1 VVKLPEW
8 NEVLERNPA
17 NQERFLGLD
26 PRAFIETLERWMEAY
41 CPNPNALVPGM
52 PDDQYPKVTVP
63 TLIFRSGVSDPHHT
77 RATSERLHELM
88 VGSRLVEPP
97 WGDEEW
103 NQRSD
108 AASSGTGFLFERW
121 PLLAPQ
127 LLEFAETSVPS

>member
-1 VVKLPEW
+1 
-8 NEVLERNPA
+8 
-17 NQERFLGLD
+17 
-26 PRAFIETLERWMEAY
+26 
-41 CPNPNALVPGM
+41 
-52 PDDQYPKVTVP
+52 
-63 TLIFRSGVSDPHHT
+63 
-77 RATSERLHELM
+77 M
-88 VGSRLVEPP
+88 VGSHLVEPP